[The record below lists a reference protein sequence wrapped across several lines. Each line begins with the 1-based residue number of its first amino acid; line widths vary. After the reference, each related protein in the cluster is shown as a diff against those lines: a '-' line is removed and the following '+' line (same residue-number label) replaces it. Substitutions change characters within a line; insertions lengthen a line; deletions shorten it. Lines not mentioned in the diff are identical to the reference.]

1 MNALTQTDASPS
13 GSYVFPDG
21 SSLVRARHLAWTP
34 WAVPG
39 LDFKLLDVDRSFDK
53 CTLLL
58 RAAKSATI
66 PALKQSGGL
75 EVFVEAGQM
84 QFERGSLNRGDF
96 VYLPGG
102 GRNGP
107 FALSAGTQLYVI
119 VHGPLRL
126 DGGFVD
132 ADWMIA
138 ALGDG
143 PAGAHITAVLMNG

>member
-1 MNALTQTDASPS
+1 MSAVMKEASNAS

-39 LDFKLLDVDRSFDK
+39 VEFKLLDVDRSFDK
-53 CTLLL
+53 CTMLL
-58 RAAKSATI
+58 RAAQGATI
-66 PALKQSGGL
+66 PAIKQSGAF

-84 QFERGSLNRGDF
+84 QFERGALRKGDF

-107 FALSAGTQLYVI
+107 FKLAAGTQLYAI
-119 VHGPLRL
+119 VHGPLRMEKT
-126 DGGFVD
+126 FVD
-132 ADWMIA
+132 ADWMID
-138 ALGDG
+138 ALADSE
-143 PAGAHITAVLMNG
+143 AGKHITAVLMAS

>member
-1 MNALTQTDASPS
+1 MSALLENDATSS
-13 GSYVFPDG
+13 GSHVFPDG

-34 WAVPG
+34 WAAPG
-39 LDFKLLDVDRSFDK
+39 IDFKLLDVDRSFDK

-58 RAAKSATI
+58 RAAENATI
-66 PALKQSGGL
+66 PELKQSGAL
-75 EVFVEAGQM
+75 EVFIEAGQM
-84 QFERGSLNRGDF
+84 QFERGSLGRGDF

-126 DGGFVD
+126 AGSFVD
-132 ADWMIA
+132 ADWMID

-143 PAGAHITAVLMNG
+143 QAGAHITAVLMNA

>member
-1 MNALTQTDASPS
+1 MSAVMKDPTTPS

-21 SSLVRARHLAWTP
+21 SSLVRARHLDWTP

-39 LDFKLLDVDRSFDK
+39 VDFKLLDVDRSFDK

-58 RAAKSATI
+58 RAAEGATI
-66 PALKQSGGL
+66 PALKQSGAL
-75 EVFVEAGQM
+75 EMFVEAGQL
-84 QFERGSLNRGDF
+84 QFERGALGRGDF

-119 VHGPLRL
+119 VHGPLRM
-126 DGGFVD
+126 DGAFVD
-132 ADWMIA
+132 ADWMID
-138 ALGDG
+138 ALADSE
-143 PAGAHITAVLMNG
+143 AGRHIAAVLLAG